1 MDERGIDYAMG
12 CPTEPAIIRLSRN
25 PRRSWRAT
33 AGITASGAL
42 MPSLARVEHAVG
54 QADYARR
61 AWRER

>member
-1 MDERGIDYAMG
+1 MDE
-12 CPTEPAIIRLSRN
+12 PALTT
-25 PRRSWRAT
+25 RSWRAT